1 MKTNAIVRIILYS
14 LLLLLLVGIL
24 LAGIGFNLFTVNFRS
39 DSVVQ
44 EGPIVSDESVTMG
57 AVNAQRI
64 SNLEIAWA
72 AGSITIRPSQEADT
86 IRFWDDYSG
95 EEKYQLHY
103 STFGDTLK
111 IEFCKGDWEDF
122 DFEFPF
128 VSSVVEKNLVIEVPE
143 NLVLESLEIDAAS
156 PKLEVHDLTINQVE
170 IDTASGAVGF
180 ENCNVMHL
188 DVDTASGDVIYT
200 GTLVTLDC
208 DSASASIVANLQNV
222 PQSLDLDTASGNLDI
237 SLPENAGFSVK
248 LDALSGKFQSDFD
261 CEEHGSRYICGNGG
275 CTIHVN
281 AMSGNV
287 HIRKNTISAHH
298 THTESCTSDPGS
310 CPDYHHSNEHH

>member
-1 MKTNAIVRIILYS
+1 MKTNAIVRIILFS
-14 LLLLLLVGIL
+14 LILVLLVGIL
-24 LAGIGFNLFTVNFRS
+24 LAGIGFNLFAVNFRS

-44 EGPIVSDESVTMG
+44 EGPIVSDDSVTMG
-57 AVNAQRI
+57 AVNANKI
-64 SNLEIAWA
+64 NNLEITWA
-72 AGSITIRPSQEADT
+72 AGSITIRPGQETDS

-103 STFGDTLK
+103 NTHGDTLK
-111 IEFCKGDWEDF
+111 IEFCKGDWEDLK
-122 DFEFPF
+122 FPF
-128 VSSVVEKNLVIEVPE
+128 ETSVLEKNLVIEIPG
-143 NLVLESLEIDAAS
+143 NLILESLEIDAAS

-170 IDTASGAVGF
+170 IDTASSAVGF
-180 ENCNVMHL
+180 ENCHVMHL

-261 CEEHGSRYICGNGG
+261 CEEHNNRYICGNGG
-275 CTIHVN
+275 CTINVN

-287 HIRKNTISAHH
+287 HIRKNANIL
-298 THTESCTSDPGS
+298 P
-310 CPDYHHSNEHH
+310 